1 MYRALD
7 GHLIVVTIIGKT
19 LVGTVK
25 RWSRPLNR
33 GFISNYFLPLCGHFD
48 YWTLERGWLINR
60 WLLNGG
66 STVVTLAECHTRT
79 AAQRLSF
86 GSTKRKKL
94 ADDFTAM
101 LRKLAESFT
110 QKYTQT
116 TQKWHK
122 KKDVW
127 RERGQAIK
135 ALDLQF
141 GGPKFK
147 SSHNCWPDLFTGS
160 GVQIFHHACKY
171 IANWFASDQLG
182 FGNYVMF
189 I

>member
-1 MYRALD
+1 MWAKLDMRILQRLALNSGD
-7 GHLIVVTIIGKT
+7 NNRENSRY
-19 LVGTVK
+19 VGTVK

-33 GFISNYFLPLCGHFD
+33 GFICNYFLPLRRDFD
-48 YWTLERGWLINR
+48 YRTLKRGWLINR

-86 GSTKRKKL
+86 GGTKLKKL
-94 ADDFTAM
+94 AENFTAM

-122 KKDVW
+122 KDVW

-141 GGPKFK
+141 GRPKFK
-147 SSHNCWPDLFTGS
+147 SSPNCWPDMFTGVRS
-160 GVQIFHHACKY
+160 S
-171 IANWFASDQLG
+171 NLPSRL
-182 FGNYVMF
+182 
-189 I
+189 